1 MLVTANYTSKIGLRT
16 LNSADFP
23 GDVAGFDLPCWP
35 GRDPLDFGPGSD
47 RDGRPRAGLG
57 AARTR
62 RCRRAA
68 GPAPSPGPDRPRQA
82 ARGGAL
88 RARGA
93 TAAAAALPPLPRH
106 FTYSPDELPPQ
117 GQGLLPG
124 ALRRPHGRSRRLGRT
139 RGRGRE
145 GRGRGREGRGRAR
158 PAPPLPALRRP
169 LLAAP
174 SCRRRVARPPPSP
187 PPERRCRLRSG
198 PGGGSGTGT
207 GYRCGEKG
215 RAGPRSR
222 RWARTRA
229 SHACLAPAVTLE

>member
-57 AARTR
+57 AGRTR

-174 SCRRRVARPPPSP
+174 SCRRSVARPP
-187 PPERRCRLRSG
+187 RRGGAAFSRGR
-198 PGGGSGTGT
+198 GGGEAVPVPVTAAG
-207 GYRCGEKG
+207 R
-215 RAGPRSR
+215 RAGPGHV
-222 RWARTRA
+222 AEGGQGHGPRTRV
-229 SHACLAPAVTLE
+229 LLQQ

>member
-23 GDVAGFDLPCWP
+23 GDVAGFDLPCCWP

-82 ARGGAL
+82 ARGGVL

-158 PAPPLPALRRP
+158 PAPPGPTAPPAGRAELPAPR
-169 LLAAP
+169 
-174 SCRRRVARPPPSP
+174 CPPPPLP
-187 PPERRCRLRSG
+187 PPGEAVPPSVGAGGGKRYRYRLPLRGEG
-198 PGGGSGTGT
+198 PG
-207 GYRCGEKG
+207 
-215 RAGPRSR
+215 RA
-222 RWARTRA
+222 T
-229 SHACLAPAVTLE
+229 

>member
-23 GDVAGFDLPCWP
+23 GDVAGFDLPCCWP

-145 GRGRGREGRGRAR
+145 GRGGAGPALPRPSRPYGAPCWPRRA
-158 PAPPLPALRRP
+158 AGAALPA
-169 LLAAP
+169 
-174 SCRRRVARPPPSP
+174 PPPSP